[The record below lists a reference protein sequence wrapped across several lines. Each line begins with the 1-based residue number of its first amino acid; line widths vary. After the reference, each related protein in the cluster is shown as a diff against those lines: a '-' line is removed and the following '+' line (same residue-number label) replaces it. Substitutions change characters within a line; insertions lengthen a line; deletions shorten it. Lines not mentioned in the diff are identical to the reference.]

1 MAFKPS
7 VLSTGTTAH
16 NIVPLVFNSLMC
28 FKGDSGVKSDK
39 MMQSQCDNTGER
51 AGLLW
56 KSWGFE
62 KLKECVDFKFI
73 VKIKTP
79 TQSLQERVCINFNF

>member
-1 MAFKPS
+1 MSKVMARCKAG
-7 VLSTGTTAH
+7 VTIQT
-16 NIVPLVFNSLMC
+16 
-28 FKGDSGVKSDK
+28 KG
-39 MMQSQCDNTGER
+39 R
-51 AGLLW
+51 

-79 TQSLQERVCINFNF
+79 TQSLQECVCISLNFCLSDCQNIRVQNITISFIRLLLKLFFIY